1 MRQGSLSLLFV
12 LSVAMPLANAEEGA
26 IDSSTEQQQV
36 EFEERQSDN
45 ALQPEAP
52 NDSLSTAITDA
63 ERAQLAHLRQENHRL
78 RMQLQQPQ
86 PKAKPQAQLLNDQ
99 QQWFAVGGGVGVLG
113 FLLGVLT
120 TRGRR
125 RRQWLN

>member
-1 MRQGSLSLLFV
+1 MRQGSLFLMLV
-12 LSVAMPLANAEEGA
+12 LSLALASAQANEESIAPPL
-26 IDSSTEQQQV
+26 EQQDELKQPLL
-36 EFEERQSDN
+36 EE
-45 ALQPEAP
+45 EAQRDAP
-52 NDSLSTAITDA
+52 SGRLETAVTDA
-63 ERAQLAHLRQENHRL
+63 ERAQLSHLRQENHRL
-78 RMQLQQPQ
+78 RMQLQQGQ
-86 PKAKPQAQLLNDQ
+86 PKVQPPLLNDQ